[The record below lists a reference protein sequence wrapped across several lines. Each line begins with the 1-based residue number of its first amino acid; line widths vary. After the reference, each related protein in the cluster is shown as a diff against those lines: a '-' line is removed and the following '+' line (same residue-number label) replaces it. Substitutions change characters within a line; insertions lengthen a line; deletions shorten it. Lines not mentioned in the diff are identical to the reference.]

1 MKTRR
6 DFLKLACAMT
16 AAGRLLPAQT
26 ANDYKALVCV
36 FLFGGNDG
44 NNTVVPMD
52 AAAYA
57 AYAKGR
63 SSVALPI
70 GNLAAFSAQG
80 QAFGLHPQLAGLR
93 DLYMQKR
100 MAVVANTGML
110 VAPLTRNQYRQ
121 GLAAAPKNLYSH
133 SDQTLEWQSGNPIG
147 GGATGWGGRA
157 IDVLG
162 AASDGAFPPAVS
174 VAGNSLL
181 LTGSRTIPA
190 NLSPGNEFGLESIGG
205 GAADTARLDSLQEI
219 LTMDTGAKL
228 VTAAGSI
235 LQRGFDNAK
244 QVRGALAGAKPIQA
258 VFPNTSLGSQ
268 MKQIAQII
276 AIRSQIGATR
286 QVFFSSQGG
295 YDHHSELLTG
305 QDRRFAELGPALVAF
320 YRATEELGVATQ
332 VTTFSA
338 SEFGRT
344 FNPSSTDGS
353 DHAWGSHHFV
363 VGGAVKGGTMYGR
376 FPTLEVQGPDDAN
389 DRGTWIPTTSLD
401 QYGATMASW
410 FGVSENNLA
419 TVFPNLGNF
428 ATKSLQFV

>member
-26 ANDYKALVCV
+26 TNDYKALVCV

-57 AYAKGR
+57 TYSKGR

-70 GNLAAFSAQG
+70 GTLAALSAQG
-80 QAFGLHPQLAGLR
+80 QAYGLHPQLAGLR
-93 DLYMQKR
+93 DLYLQKR
-100 MAVVANTGML
+100 VAIVANTGML
-110 VAPLTRNQYRQ
+110 VSPLTRDQYSK
-121 GLAAAPKNLYSH
+121 GLAATPKNLYSH
-133 SDQTLEWQSGNPIG
+133 SDQTLEWQSANPLSS
-147 GGATGWGGRA
+147 GATGWGGRA

-190 NLSPGNEFGLESIGG
+190 NLSPGNDFGLESIGG
-205 GAADTARLDSLQEI
+205 GRGDTARLDSLQEI

-235 LQRGFDNAK
+235 LQKGFDNAK
-244 QVRGALAGAKPIQA
+244 QVRAALAGAKPIQT
-258 VFPNTSLGSQ
+258 VFPNSSLGSQ

-295 YDHHSELLTG
+295 YDHHTGLLAG
-305 QDRRFAELGPALVAF
+305 QESRFAELGPALVAF

-332 VTTFSA
+332 VTSFTA

-363 VGGAVKGGTMYGR
+363 VGGGVVGGNMYGR
-376 FPTLEVQGPDDAN
+376 FPALELQGPDDAG
-389 DRGTWIPTTSLD
+389 DRGTWIPSTSLD

-410 FGVSENNLA
+410 FGVGSADLS

-428 ATKSLQFV
+428 STKSLGFV

>member
-1 MKTRR
+1 
-6 DFLKLACAMT
+6 MT
-16 AAGRLLPAQT
+16 AAGRLTQAQSSS
-26 ANDYKALVCV
+26 DYKALVCV

-52 AAAYA
+52 SSAYA
-57 AYAKGR
+57 SYAKGR

-70 GNLAAFSAQG
+70 GNLAALSAQG

-93 DLYMQKR
+93 DLYLQKR
-100 MAVVANTGML
+100 VAIVANAGML
-110 VAPLTRNQYRQ
+110 VAPVTRDQYRK
-121 GLAAAPKNLYSH
+121 GLAATPKNLYSH
-133 SDQTLEWQSGNPIG
+133 SDQVLEWQSGSPIG
-147 GGATGWGGRA
+147 GGASGWCGRA

-162 AASDGAFPPAVS
+162 SGSDGAFPPAVS

-190 NLSPGNEFGLESIGG
+190 NLSPGNEFGLQSIGG
-205 GAADTARLDSLQEI
+205 SDSDLARLNSLQEI
-219 LTMDTGAKL
+219 LTLDTGAKL

-235 LQRGFDNAK
+235 LQKGFDNAK
-244 QVRGALAGAKPIQA
+244 QVRGALGNAKPLQT
-258 VFPNTSLGSQ
+258 VFPNTNLGSQ
-268 MKQIAQII
+268 MKQMAQII
-276 AIRSQIGATR
+276 SIRSQIGATR
-286 QVFFSSQGG
+286 QVFFCSQGG

-305 QDRRFAELGPALVAF
+305 QDRRFAELGPAMVAF

-332 VTTFSA
+332 VTSFTA

-363 VGGAVKGGTMYGR
+363 VGGGVKGGDMYGR
-376 FPTLEVQGPDDAN
+376 FPSLELQGPDDAG

-401 QYGATMASW
+401 QYGATLASW
-410 FGVSENNLA
+410 FGVSGNDLS
-419 TVFPNLGNF
+419 TVFPNIGNF
-428 ATKSLQFV
+428 PTKSLNFV

>member
-1 MKTRR
+1 MRLPFWGQRRQQHSRADGRRRVRHLLERPLERCSPHWNPGGVVRPRTSLRPASATRR
-6 DFLKLACAMT
+6 
-16 AAGRLLPAQT
+16 PARP
-26 ANDYKALVCV
+26 LS
-36 FLFGGNDG
+36 
-44 NNTVVPMD
+44 
-52 AAAYA
+52 
-57 AYAKGR
+57 AKTCGDR
-63 SSVALPI
+63 
-70 GNLAAFSAQG
+70 
-80 QAFGLHPQLAGLR
+80 
-93 DLYMQKR
+93 
-100 MAVVANTGML
+100 
-110 VAPLTRNQYRQ
+110 RQ
-121 GLAAAPKNLYSH
+121 HGHAGLAAHRDQYSKGLAATPKNLYSH
-133 SDQTLEWQSGNPIG
+133 SDQTLEWQSANPLSS
-147 GGATGWGGRA
+147 GATGWGGRA

-190 NLSPGNEFGLESIGG
+190 NLSPGNDFGLESIGG
-205 GAADTARLDSLQEI
+205 GRGDTARLDSLQEI

-235 LQRGFDNAK
+235 LQKSFDNAK
-244 QVRGALAGAKPIQA
+244 QIRAALAGAKPIQT

-295 YDHHSELLTG
+295 YDHHTGLLAG
-305 QDRRFAELGPALVAF
+305 QESRFAELGPALVAF

-332 VTTFSA
+332 VTSFTA

-363 VGGAVKGGTMYGR
+363 VGGGVVGGNMYGR
-376 FPTLEVQGPDDAN
+376 FPALELQGPDDAG
-389 DRGTWIPTTSLD
+389 DRGTWIPSTSLD

-410 FGVSENNLA
+410 FGVGSADLS

-428 ATKSLQFV
+428 STKSLGFV